1 VQPARFVA
9 GGCSA
14 TSTTDIAAGVQ
25 GSGIEADERGI
36 YLLTLR
42 FIT

>member
-1 VQPARFVA
+1 MTA
-9 GGCSA
+9 
-14 TSTTDIAAGVQ
+14 DIACYLLQVRAQ
-25 GSGIEADERGI
+25 GSGIEADACGI

>member
-1 VQPARFVA
+1 LSR
-9 GGCSA
+9 
-14 TSTTDIAAGVQ
+14 TTAIAAGAQ
-25 GSGIEADERGI
+25 GSGIEADARGI